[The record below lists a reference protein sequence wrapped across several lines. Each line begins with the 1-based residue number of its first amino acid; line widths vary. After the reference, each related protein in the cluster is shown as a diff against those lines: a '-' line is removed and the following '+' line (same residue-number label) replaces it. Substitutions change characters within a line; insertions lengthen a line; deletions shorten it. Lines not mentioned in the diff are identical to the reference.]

1 MPSVNQ
7 NHCDQPHATTLRLQ
21 WLMGV
26 TVRDHEGS
34 SYSHAKGAAK
44 AMTDEEA
51 PNDEQTPEQNQP
63 STIAARLE
71 HLFKVVHPADRGP
84 YSNAE
89 VAERI
94 NADAGE
100 QVLSATYLWQLKTGK
115 RTDPTRSRLTA
126 IAKFFGVS
134 PMYFYEDEAAERTNE
149 QLKVLSALRD
159 EGVRQLVLRAD
170 GLSPRGL
177 AGIAQMIEAARTVEG
192 LPDGGDGEQPDE

>member
-1 MPSVNQ
+1 
-7 NHCDQPHATTLRLQ
+7 
-21 WLMGV
+21 
-26 TVRDHEGS
+26 
-34 SYSHAKGAAK
+34 
-44 AMTDEEA
+44 MTDEET
-51 PNDEQTPEQNQP
+51 PSDEHTPKRDQS

-94 NADAGE
+94 NTDAGE
-100 QVLSATYLWQLKTGK
+100 QILSATYLWQLKTGK
-115 RTDPTRSRLTA
+115 RTDPTHSRLTA

-134 PMYFYEDEAAERTNE
+134 PMYFYEDEAAERANE
-149 QLKVLSALRD
+149 QLRVLSALRD
-159 EGVRQLVLRAD
+159 EGVRKLVLRAD

-192 LPDGGDGEQPDE
+192 LPDGGDAEQSGK